1 MASTPFSCLFPAAF
15 QFWEAAMFLTLG
27 SGLGETTVFQTF
39 RLARLAVGMSILL
52 AMTAFRPPV
61 VDQLVEDLREW
72 PCLQQQLQTEQ
83 RRTEILDHAN
93 LRLRQRILHKEHLVA
108 LLIEGEC
115 SLAQV
120 TEEFWQSMQ
129 SDPGYLTVL
138 RHHYPGSND
147 YEKTLANVLHHVQ
160 FQVQQL
166 PPAEQAR
173 VWKRLEAERQQL
185 VLGRY
190 AWEH

>member
-1 MASTPFSCLFPAAF
+1 VS
-15 QFWEAAMFLTLG
+15 LTFG

-39 RLARLAVGMSILL
+39 HLARLAVGLSILL
-52 AMTAFRPPV
+52 TMIAFRPAA
-61 VDQLVEDLREW
+61 VDQLAGDLWEW

-108 LLIEGEC
+108 LLIEGQC

-138 RHHYPGSND
+138 RHHYPGSSD
-147 YEKTLANVLHHVQ
+147 YEKTVANVLHHVQ

-185 VLGRY
+185 ALGRQP
-190 AWEH
+190 WQH